1 MRKLAKID
9 KKRKYFLIAMVL
21 LLMAGGI
28 YRMWPQIEDIF
39 TVDDTIVLKE
49 KRLIKYQKML
59 HSAGDQE
66 KELSILEAALK
77 RGEAGLLTGKTPAL
91 AAADIQKVVHEIAKK
106 SHVEIQS
113 VRVLK
118 PKDVVGSH
126 YLSIPVQVVIKG
138 VMRQL
143 TKFLYQIVQSS
154 KYLTVQEVRIIVT
167 RRRLRGKASVSEL
180 IKADITINGF
190 LKSSDAPTN

>member
-1 MRKLAKID
+1 M
-9 KKRKYFLIAMVL
+9 AMVL

-39 TVDDTIVLKE
+39 AVDDTIVLKK

-66 KELSILEAALK
+66 KELSLLEAALK

-106 SHVEIQS
+106 SQVEIQS

-143 TKFLYQIVQSS
+143 TKFLHQILQSS

-167 RRRLRGKASVSEL
+167 RKRLRGKASVSEL

-190 LKSSDAPTN
+190 LKSSDAPTK